1 MTTYS
6 EAGVDIDLADKAKAK
21 IKQYVKETYTKDSV
35 LDAGFFCGGI
45 RLDLKQYKEP
55 VLMLGNDGVG
65 TKMVIAR
72 MMNKYDTVGIDLVNH
87 CANDVL
93 ASGAKPL
100 FFLDYIASEKIV
112 PEVAAG
118 IVKGIA
124 AACKKLGVVLVGG
137 ETAQMPGVYVKG
149 ETDLAGTM
157 GGMVDRH
164 EIIDGREISEGDV
177 LIGIAS
183 TGLHTNGYSLARKIL
198 LDDCSYKVNDFIK
211 ELDSRLGDALLAP
224 HREYVTTVFQL
235 KAHIAIKGIA
245 HITGGGMTDNLPRI
259 LPNGLGARISLGTWE
274 MLPIFRLL
282 QEKGNVPEAE
292 MLHTFNMGVG
302 LIIAVDRKEAARALV
317 RLRQEKEKAW
327 IIGEVVKGAGVKYV
341 QG

>member
-6 EAGVDIDLADKAKAK
+6 EAGVDIGLAEKAKQS
-21 IKQYVKETYTKDSV
+21 IKQIVRETYTEQSV

-45 RLDLKQYKEP
+45 KLDVKQYREP

-72 MMNKYDTVGIDLVNH
+72 MMNKYNTVGIDLVNH

-112 PEVAAG
+112 PDVAAE

-157 GGMVDRH
+157 GGIVDRH
-164 EIIDGREISEGDV
+164 EIIDGSAISEGDV
-177 LIGIAS
+177 IIGIAS

-198 LDDCSYKVNDFIK
+198 FDDCGCKVDDYIE
-211 ELDSRLGDALLAP
+211 ELGSKLGEALLVP
-224 HREYVTTVFQL
+224 HREYVTTVFEL
-235 KAHIAIKGIA
+235 KKQIKIKGIA

-259 LPNGLGARISLGTWE
+259 LPDGLGARISPGTWE
-274 MLPIFRLL
+274 VLPIFRLL
-282 QEKGNVPEAE
+282 QEKGNVPEDD
-292 MLHTFNMGVG
+292 MLRTFNMGVG
-302 LIIAVDRKEAARALV
+302 LIIAVGKNDAASALV
-317 RLRQEKEKAW
+317 RLRQAKEKAW
-327 IIGEVVKGAGVKYV
+327 VIGEVVQGKGVKYEE
-341 QG
+341 

>member
-6 EAGVDIDLADKAKAK
+6 ESGVDISLAEKAKQR
-21 IKQYVKETYTKDSV
+21 IKQIVRETYTDASV

-45 RLDLKQYKEP
+45 KLDVKQYREP

-100 FFLDYIASEKIV
+100 FFLDYIASEKIM
-112 PEVAAG
+112 PDVASE

-157 GGMVDRH
+157 GGIVDRH
-164 EIIDGREISEGDV
+164 EIIDGSTIEEGDV
-177 LIGIAS
+177 LLGIAS

-198 LDDCSYKVNDFIK
+198 FDDCSYKVDDYIK
-211 ELDSRLGDALLAP
+211 ELGGRLGDALLVP
-224 HREYVTTVFQL
+224 HREYVTTVFEL
-235 KAHIAIKGIA
+235 KKQIKIKGIA
-245 HITGGGMTDNLPRI
+245 HITGGGITDNLPRI
-259 LPNGLGARISLGTWE
+259 LPDGLGAKIVPGSWE
-274 MLPIFRLL
+274 VLPVFRLL
-282 QEKGNVPEAE
+282 QEKGNVPEE
-292 MLHTFNMGVG
+292 DMLRTFNMGVG
-302 LIIAVDRKEAARALV
+302 LIIAVGKKDSEGALAK
-317 RLRQEKEKAW
+317 LRQMSEKAG
-327 IIGEVVKGAGVKYV
+327 IIGEVVRGKGVRYGK
-341 QG
+341 